1 MENLL
6 HHLGEPLTESGVPLG
21 LPKEIAEQLDSPLLG
36 QWVGG
41 PDDGSPDDGR
51 GEVGI
56 RVHGICQARIVE
68 LFRICLGI
76 LTKY

>member
-6 HHLGEPLTESGVPLG
+6 HHLGEPLTESGMPLG

-41 PDDGSPDDGR
+41 PDDGR

-68 LFRICLGI
+68 LFRICRGI